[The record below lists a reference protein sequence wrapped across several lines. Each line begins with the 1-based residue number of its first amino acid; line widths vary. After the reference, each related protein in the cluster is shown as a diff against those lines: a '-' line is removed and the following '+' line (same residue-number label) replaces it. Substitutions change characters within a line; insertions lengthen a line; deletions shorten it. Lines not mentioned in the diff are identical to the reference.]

1 MQMRSEVALPDFRV
15 FETDEF
21 AKRLKKFS
29 SPDAAFLRKKLGA
42 FVYPQIKREPYFGKN
57 IKKLRGYTPST
68 WRYRIGRFRMFYTV
82 DHEEQFVYMLTMED
96 RKDAYK

>member
-1 MQMRSEVALPDFRV
+1 V

-29 SPDAAFLRKKLGA
+29 SHDAAFLRKKLEA
-42 FVYPQIKREPYFGKN
+42 SVYPQIKREPYFGRN
-57 IKKLRGYTPST
+57 VKKLRGYTPST

-82 DHEEQFVYMLTMED
+82 DREEQIVYVLTIHD
-96 RKDAYK
+96 RRDAYK